1 VSLPLD
7 AAGKRPT
14 FFPEAGVDELL
25 SMVLELAAELWVV
38 RERLYRAEA
47 VAEATTPGFSALV
60 ESAPLTA
67 EQEAEL
73 SRMRETFT
81 RGLFRS
87 LGRRTAG
94 AGGVAETTEA
104 A

>member
-14 FFPEAGVDELL
+14 FFTEAGVDELL
-25 SMVLELAAELWVV
+25 SMVLELAAEFWVV

-47 VAEATTPGFSALV
+47 VAESKSPGFTDLI
-60 ESAPLTA
+60 ELTPLSPA
-67 EQEAEL
+67 QDAEL
-73 SRMRETFT
+73 ARMRETFT

-87 LGRRTAG
+87 LGR
-94 AGGVAETTEA
+94 
-104 A
+104 

>member
-47 VAEATTPGFSALV
+47 VAEQKAPGFTALV
-60 ESAPLTA
+60 EGAPLTA
-67 EQEAEL
+67 EQDADL
-73 SRMRETFT
+73 ARMREAFT

-87 LGRRTAG
+87 LGRRRGQAG
-94 AGGVAETTEA
+94 DAAEPPSSD
-104 A
+104 

>member
-1 VSLPLD
+1 MSLPLD

-14 FFPEAGVDELL
+14 FFAEAGVDELL

-47 VAEATTPGFSALV
+47 VAEMKAPGFSALV
-60 ESAPLTA
+60 ESAPLTPA
-67 EQEAEL
+67 GEAEL
-73 SRMRETFT
+73 ARMRETFT

-87 LGRRTAG
+87 LGRRS
-94 AGGVAETTEA
+94 TEA
-104 A
+104 P

>member
-25 SMVLELAAELWVV
+25 SMVLELWVV

>member
-1 VSLPLD
+1 MSLPLD

-14 FFPEAGVDELL
+14 FFPEPGVDELL

-47 VAEATTPGFSALV
+47 VAELKAPGFAELVETTP
-60 ESAPLTA
+60 LTDA
-67 EQEAEL
+67 QDAEL
-73 SRMRETFT
+73 ARMRETFT

-87 LGRRTAG
+87 LGR
-94 AGGVAETTEA
+94 
-104 A
+104 

>member
-1 VSLPLD
+1 MSLPLD

-25 SMVLELAAELWVV
+25 SMVLELWVV